1 MRHRT
6 ARTDNRDNSCRGK
19 AGTIIQFT
27 LLLAGCI
34 FALLCIT
41 SVGLAG
47 GTQDPLQP
55 FANHLS
61 FSGYK
66 CAAQG
71 SVLQAS
77 HRSKPAFTLSPY
89 GSGVI
94 IKAWFQKKQNTPE
107 VRQSLLIIAN
117 TMNDKATLARFYVDG
132 EGDLIMEAWYPLPYV
147 KENFAAFLD
156 AWETDF
162 VVTMKEYYPELAK
175 YIN

>member
-1 MRHRT
+1 VKIELLFRKKNTSSPVRKSRSKVELLPI
-6 ARTDNRDNSCRGK
+6 A
-19 AGTIIQFT
+19 IIYALFCFT
-27 LLLAGCI
+27 SPTFSQNAP
-34 FALLCIT
+34 
-41 SVGLAG
+41 
-47 GTQDPLQP
+47 DPLQP

-66 CAAQG
+66 CTAQG
-71 SVLQAS
+71 AVLQAQ
-77 HRSKPAFTLSPY
+77 HRSKPSFTLSPY

-107 VRQSLLIIAN
+107 IRQSLLTIAN
-117 TMNDKATLARFYVDG
+117 TMNDKATLARFYLDSD
-132 EGDLIMEAWYPLPYV
+132 GDLIMEAWYPLPYV

-162 VVTMKEYYPELAK
+162 VVTMKEHYPELAK